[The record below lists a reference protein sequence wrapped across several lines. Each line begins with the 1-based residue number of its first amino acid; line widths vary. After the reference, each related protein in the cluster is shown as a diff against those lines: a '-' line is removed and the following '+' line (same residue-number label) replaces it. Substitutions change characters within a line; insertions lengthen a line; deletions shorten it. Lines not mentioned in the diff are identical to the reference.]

1 MLTFMA
7 NHESIL
13 LRKVQMQS
21 YHLVL
26 KHRVLSHLGLDKP
39 LII

>member
-1 MLTFMA
+1 MLTLLVMTT
-7 NHESIL
+7 SIL

-26 KHRVLSHLGLDKP
+26 KHHIKSHMGLDKP